1 MRVKDLD
8 FNLTYVYR
16 RDKEMN
22 EYYILC
28 IHEVM
33 NKENEQYEYGYI
45 DGNTIIEKE

>member
-22 EYYILC
+22 EYTYYAFT
-28 IHEVM
+28 
-33 NKENEQYEYGYI
+33 K
-45 DGNTIIEKE
+45 